1 MSLNSAHVSHDGM
14 ETSLS
19 LHAFRRPHRG
29 ESDKLVPR
37 RFVNPFLVFLAS
49 CVCILVVIGCILP
62 SYSLNALGIVGILVE
77 SGQGFA
83 AATKDYSVFT
93 TMTLLFEQASL
104 TGGML
109 DFIGL
114 GGLSFLMILSVLIV
128 PIAQACALLVEWFAP
143 LPKVRRHRLSVLLEI
158 LHAWQYT
165 EVYMLAILVGSWQLG
180 PISGKSI

>member
-1 MSLNSAHVSHDGM
+1 M